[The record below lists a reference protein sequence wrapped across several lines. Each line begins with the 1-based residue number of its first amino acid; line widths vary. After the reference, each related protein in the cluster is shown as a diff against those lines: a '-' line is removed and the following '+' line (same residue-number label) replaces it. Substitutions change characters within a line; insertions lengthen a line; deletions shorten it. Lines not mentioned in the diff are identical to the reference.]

1 MALTNSPNKK
11 LIKKSDEKE
20 NICNCKSKTNCP
32 VDNKCCLNNVRY
44 QAKVSTSKDDYKVY
58 IGSKKNHTNPDT
70 INIRPLSLN
79 FSKANPKIVPNYQ
92 TTYEIYTLT
101 M

>member
-20 NICNCKSKTNCP
+20 NICNCRSKTNCP

-44 QAKVSTSKDDYKVY
+44 QAKVSTSKDDHKVY
-58 IGSKKNHTNPDT
+58 IGSKKKSSKSRYNQHKTSFPKFFKSKPKNCTQLPNH
-70 INIRPLSLN
+70 L
-79 FSKANPKIVPNYQ
+79 
-92 TTYEIYTLT
+92 
-101 M
+101 